1 MGQSENQ
8 KFNYHGQIQFLINL
22 VQLLL
27 YTLHKVSTN
36 GTASGS
42 RLVQSQGVVA
52 KVAATITSILETKQH
67 PLHI

>member
-1 MGQSENQ
+1 MWVNLKNQ

-36 GTASGS
+36 GTVSGS
-42 RLVQSQGVVA
+42 RLVQSQGVVTA
-52 KVAATITSILETKQH
+52 PGFSNTHYIFDPDT
-67 PLHI
+67 